1 LVERTIKEIENPEE
15 LLEMGLVAGIRNG
28 KFENAIEFFQK
39 AIELEPNN
47 SRAWFLLGLA
57 HDYRENIDQ
66 AIDCYLKAIE
76 LYPDYL
82 EALVNLGTDYTK
94 IGDLDKAVACFTEA
108 LDIKPDYIEA
118 MVNLGQVYL
127 ERDNP
132 EEAIDVCSRA
142 LLFTSEYQPT
152 YTTLGRAYLQ
162 LNDHD
167 KATEFFEKALELK
180 PNDYETYN
188 FLAWVSVDRKDIQ
201 EAIRLFTKALQ
212 LNANYYEAH
221 NNLGVVFAMA
231 GNLPKAIECF
241 EKAVEIKPKYYEALH
256 NLASAYEE
264 IGDLEKA
271 EKFILVKDDLVQ
283 SYLFITRLLDRL
295 ASIVVMIN
303 GQVPGRESVE
313 QATQFE
319 PELFA
324 KIYSDVV
331 LKKTTKE
338 ELLEIISTI
347 RNYLKEKTPVIF
359 RPVIEYLKK
368 EQTFRSVTDIA
379 HFLNKRLNDRW
390 WTIAGAVGI
399 GNWLA
404 LQGYCERVPCPTRL
418 TLRSHDEVSEIGF
431 YYIRDE

>member
-1 LVERTIKEIENPEE
+1 
-15 LLEMGLVAGIRNG
+15 M
-28 KFENAIEFFQK
+28 
-39 AIELEPNN
+39 
-47 SRAWFLLGLA
+47 
-57 HDYRENIDQ
+57 IDDSKVRKQ
-66 AIDCYLKAIE
+66 YE
-76 LYPDYL
+76 
-82 EALVNLGTDYTK
+82 
-94 IGDLDKAVACFTEA
+94 EA
-108 LDIKPDYIEA
+108 LDGFIE
-118 MVNLGQVYL
+118 QVK
-127 ERDNP
+127 EDTSITA
-132 EEAIDVCSRA
+132 AI
-142 LLFTSEYQPT
+142 LFGS
-152 YTTLGRAYLQ
+152 LV
-162 LNDHD
+162 
-167 KATEFFEKALELK
+167 K
-180 PNDYETYN
+180 
-188 FLAWVSVDRKDIQ
+188 
-201 EAIRLFTKALQ
+201 
-212 LNANYYEAH
+212 
-221 NNLGVVFAMA
+221 GVVWEKSDIDLILITKDQKTPSRDFWLMDGDINVQVSIFTRNEFIRYQQRSLQGSGTHHVLSTSKVLFSSDAT
-231 GNLPKAIECF
+231 LDEFIESMKEFGSRDF
-241 EKAVEIKPKYYEALH
+241 ELQMLRIISMVT
-256 NLASAYEE
+256 
-264 IGDLEKA
+264 GDLEKA

-283 SYLFITRLLDRL
+283 SYLFITRLLDHL